1 MQQETA
7 QELFGG
13 QGHLPLLISVGIVL
27 PTEGDLI
34 VLESEQAVVGDDHTM
49 GGQNAFFPAS
59 LAPSART
66 DSSCLL
72 SRQAGDV
79 SMQGCSVG

>member
-34 VLESEQAVVGDDHTM
+34 VLESEQAVVGDGHPM
-49 GGQNAFFPAS
+49 GV
-59 LAPSART
+59 
-66 DSSCLL
+66 
-72 SRQAGDV
+72 AGEITQHMMRAAERRFGIDDPV
-79 SMQGCSVG
+79 LTEQGAQE